1 MSGELSLFKGN
12 LPDYLKNRGLSATT
26 KSLMGSAQNKR
37 ISIRG
42 GVFRMMVG
50 GQETAKSEERSMQ
63 VVIVSAAEHVSRTYY
78 AGTYEEGEQ
87 APPACWSADG
97 MRPDSSI
104 KVPQSSTCA
113 NCPQNVSGSGQGNSR
128 ACRFSR
134 RLAVVLANDMNG
146 DVFQLVLPSTSI
158 FGKAEGGKM
167 PLESYVKYLAAH
179 GVNVEDVVTEMR
191 FDIDSATPKL
201 FFSPVRPLEKPEH
214 DICSLKAQ
222 TTEAK
227 TAITMSVA
235 QTDGVV
241 AKTSPKLEKP
251 KAKVKE
257 EAEEEAVEE
266 PVVKKAP
273 KKEEAPAK
281 SASDLV
287 NEWDDE

>member
-37 ISIRG
+37 VSIRG

-50 GQETAKSEERSMQ
+50 GQETAKSEDRSMQ

-78 AGTYEEGEQ
+78 AGTYEEGEA

-97 MRPDSSI
+97 LRPDSSI
-104 KVPQSSTCA
+104 KAPQGTTCA
-113 NCPQNVSGSGQGNSR
+113 QCPQNIAGSGQGSSR

-158 FGKAEGGKM
+158 FGKTEANKM
-167 PLESYVKYLAAH
+167 PLEAYVKYLAAH

-201 FFSPVRPLEKPEH
+201 FFSPIRALEKPEH

-227 TAITMSVA
+227 SAITMTVA

-241 AKTSPKLEKP
+241 AKSAPKLEKP
-251 KAKVKE
+251 KAKPE
-257 EAEEEAVEE
+257 TEAEEIEE
-266 PVVKKAP
+266 PVVKKSS

-281 SASDLV
+281 SAADLV
-287 NEWDDE
+287 NQWDDE